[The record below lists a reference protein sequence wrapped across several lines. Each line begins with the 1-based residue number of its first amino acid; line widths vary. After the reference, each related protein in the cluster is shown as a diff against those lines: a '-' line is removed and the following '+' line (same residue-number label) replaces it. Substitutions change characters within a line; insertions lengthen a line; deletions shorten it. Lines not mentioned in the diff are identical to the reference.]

1 MSFIDDLI
9 PLILEAHD
17 HWWPRDLAAL
27 AAVSA
32 SWLFYVRKR
41 LYACPTVSSYPA
53 AALLNRSLVE
63 NPFLASLI
71 SGICLQPVIKNSS
84 TRCHHSELKAARNL
98 LGLEGLRHIALGG
111 ELAVNAERFLKFI
124 AYPDLLQDIHVDGSL
139 LGHRLSR
146 CPSLEWDESLAFA
159 FPELRRIRLTQIE
172 LEIIPPHNPY
182 PSSISSLVVEN
193 VHIIHGH
200 LSQLLNGAKV
210 LDRLHIT
217 TTDAIGS
224 DEEIHLVL
232 ASCAIGCLHYDM
244 RKDSH
249 ANRLLLDASS
259 ESLQSLRCLHLDGLF
274 VDVGVLTAV
283 AEMCLN
289 LVELVVSGRAVRV
302 CPDEWVNFIRS
313 GGLNSLRRLGLPWG
327 TNSPPFRSWPP
338 GDVEAIRVACASR
351 KTPLTLW

>member
-32 SWLFYVRKR
+32 AWLFYVRKR
-41 LYACPTVSSYPA
+41 LYACPTISSYPA
-53 AALLNRSLVE
+53 AALLTRSLVE

-84 TRCHHSELKAARNL
+84 TRLHPSELNAVRNL
-98 LGLEGLRHIALGG
+98 LGLEGLVHIALGG
-111 ELAVNAERFLKFI
+111 ELAVNAERFLKFM
-124 AYPDLLQDIHVDGSL
+124 AYPDRLQDIHIDGSL

-146 CPSLEWDESLAFA
+146 CPSLEWDDSLAFA
-159 FPELRRIRLTQIE
+159 FPELRKLRLTQIE
-172 LEIIPPHNPY
+172 LEIIPPRSPY
-182 PSSISSLVVEN
+182 PSGISSLVVEN

-200 LSQLLNGAKV
+200 LSHLLNGAKV

-217 TTDAIGS
+217 TTDAAGS

-259 ESLQSLRCLHLDGLF
+259 ESLESLRCLHLDGLF

-289 LVELVVSGRAVRV
+289 LVELGVSGRAVRV
-302 CPDEWVNFIRS
+302 SPEEWINFVRS
-313 GGLNSLRRLGLPWG
+313 GLNSLRRLGLPWG
-327 TNSPPFRSWPP
+327 TNIPPFRSWPP